1 MTFLDLFSLI
11 LENLSRRKARV
22 ALTAIGVIIGTAA
35 IVVLVSLAIGLQMGA
50 TENLRWIG
58 DLTVISVMP
67 NYGGPGPVMVSS
79 GPGGP
84 GGPSPQTG
92 ITRETLDMLAV
103 IPGVKHVVPRDFFQ
117 GDGILNYNRLET
129 WPGIQGMGIQDLS
142 QLDYKL
148 QSGTLALERG
158 TMVIGN
164 QVPNNFYNPYQRL
177 GQDPPPPP
185 DLLDQNL
192 KLTLRKW
199 DSEGNEI
206 KKIVQVRVVGIL
218 AQSGDTDWS
227 MFMSIE
233 DVTSYNE
240 WFFGRRINRNTE
252 GYSDVMVKVEDV
264 DDVLDVAEQIKGMG
278 FQAYTSMEYVQ
289 GINSFY
295 VILQVIFGG
304 VGAIA
309 LLVAAIGI
317 ANTMAMAILERTR
330 EIGLMKALGA
340 TNRDILTVFLGE
352 AAGIGFLGGLGGI
365 ITGWSAGQLLNVLA
379 LVYLARQSA
388 QTGAPPPSTAVFT
401 PLWLPVFTLIFAT
414 LIGLLSGLYPALR
427 AASLIPVVALKY
439 E

>member
-1 MTFLDLFSLI
+1 MTFLDLFTLI

-50 TENLRWIG
+50 SENLRWIG
-58 DLTVISVMP
+58 DLTIISVAP
-67 NYGGPGPVMVSS
+67 NYGGPGPVAVSI
-79 GPGGP
+79 GPGDP
-84 GGPSPQTG
+84 GSPTP
-92 ITRETLDMLAV
+92 ITKDTLDALAA
-103 IPGVKHVVPRDFFQ
+103 IPGVQHVIPRDFMQ
-117 GDGILNYNRLET
+117 GEGILNYNRLET
-129 WPGIQGMGIQDLS
+129 WAGIQGMGIQDLS
-142 QLDYKL
+142 QLDYDL
-148 QSGTLALERG
+148 QSGSLMLERG
-158 TMVIGN
+158 TMIIGS
-164 QVPNNFYNPYQRL
+164 QIPINFYNPFQRP
-177 GQDPPPPP
+177 GQEIPPPPE
-185 DLLDQNL
+185 LLDQNL

-199 DSEGNEI
+199 DEQGNEI
-206 KKIVQVRVVGIL
+206 KKIIQVRVVGIL
-218 AQSGDTDWS
+218 AQSFDTDWS
-227 MFMSIE
+227 MFMPIE
-233 DVTSYNE
+233 DVTAYNE
-240 WFFGRRINRNTE
+240 WFFGRRINRNND
-252 GYSDVMVKVEDV
+252 GYQDVMVKVADM
-264 DDVLDVAEQIKGMG
+264 DDVLDVAEQIKTMG
-278 FQAYTSMEYVQ
+278 YQAYTSMEYVQ

-365 ITGWSAGQLLNVLA
+365 IIGWSAGQLLNVLA
-379 LVYLARQSA
+379 LVYLARQSV
-388 QTGAPPPSTAVFT
+388 QTGAPPPTTAVFT

-414 LIGLLSGLYPALR
+414 IIGLLSGLYPALR
-427 AASLIPVVALKY
+427 AANLIPVVALKY